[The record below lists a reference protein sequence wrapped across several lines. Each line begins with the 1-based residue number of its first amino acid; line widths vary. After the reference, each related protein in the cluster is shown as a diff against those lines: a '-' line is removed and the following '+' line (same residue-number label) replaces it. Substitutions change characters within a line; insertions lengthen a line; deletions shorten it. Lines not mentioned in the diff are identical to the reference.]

1 MELLFN
7 STDIENWARFSGDRN
22 PIHFDIKAA
31 ERLGVSK
38 IIVHG
43 MLVLLEVKHQVAI
56 DERSNGNDWI
66 QFRAL
71 LKKPILK
78 DETAFMQVK
87 DKGKKQRFSVSSNDA
102 SNYVMGFFWSVPSEI
117 WDSAEETY
125 TLAPRKVNDNYEYFY
140 RTFNKQYSTWIWL
153 DGLIFGHFIS
163 HKINELISRLQIS
176 NIKEINSLEEIF
188 GYTVVQTSHQTTF
201 CKSIRLL
208 KVTPD
213 TDVSYQMDNLSI
225 QSADGSMFGTLDL
238 RVMINGQHLMTIEL
252 GLLLKIN
259 LEN

>member
-7 STDIENWARFSGDRN
+7 STDIENWASFSGDRN
-22 PIHFDIKAA
+22 PIHFDTKAA

-43 MLVLLEVKHQVAI
+43 MLVLLEVKHQVAV
-56 DERSNGNDWI
+56 DNTSNRNEWT

-78 DETAFMQVK
+78 DEKAFIQVK
-87 DKGKKQRFSVSSNDA
+87 DKGAKRRFSVSSKDA
-102 SNYVMGFFWSVPSEI
+102 SNHIMGFFWNVPSEV
-117 WDSAEETY
+117 WDSAEEIYKLDTR
-125 TLAPRKVNDNYEYFY
+125 TVNDNYDCFY

-163 HKINELISRLQIS
+163 HKINELISRLQMS
-176 NIKEINSLEEIF
+176 NIKEVNSLEDIF

-201 CKSIRLL
+201 CKSIHLL
-208 KVTPD
+208 KVTSD
-213 TDVSYQMDNLSI
+213 IDISYQIDNLSM

-238 RVMINGQHLMTIEL
+238 RVIINGQHLMTIEL
-252 GLLLKIN
+252 GLLLKVK
-259 LEN
+259 